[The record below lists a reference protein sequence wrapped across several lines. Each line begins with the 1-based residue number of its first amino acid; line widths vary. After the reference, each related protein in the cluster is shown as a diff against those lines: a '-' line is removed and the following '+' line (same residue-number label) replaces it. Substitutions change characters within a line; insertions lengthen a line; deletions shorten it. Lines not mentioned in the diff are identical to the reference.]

1 MWKKYKTTLI
11 LTTLISLF
19 PTVIGLLLWNRMPDT
34 IATHFGT
41 NNVPNGWS
49 SKTMAVIGIPLF
61 LAVPVFLTVKGP
73 WNLDAGCVVLFA
85 FWHVIADENKEKADN
100 SIGNKTDINCNADC
114 VCIDG
119 AADYQGGYR
128 YDPQNKTDHLRA
140 DVLPFRIRKSE
151 NSGKNL
157 QLEWILFLTI
167 AALVLIPIGYSF
179 LLFQKGI

>member
-61 LAVPVFLTVKGP
+61 LAALRFLP
-73 WNLDAGCVVLFA
+73 LF
-85 FWHVIADENKEKADN
+85 
-100 SIGNKTDINCNADC
+100 S
-114 VCIDG
+114 
-119 AADYQGGYR
+119 
-128 YDPQNKTDHLRA
+128 
-140 DVLPFRIRKSE
+140 
-151 NSGKNL
+151 
-157 QLEWILFLTI
+157 LFLIRNGRTS
-167 AALVLIPIGYSF
+167 ARR
-179 LLFQKGI
+179 